1 MRIFD
6 SHLHLFSKMI
16 IENVAAK
23 VEMCDQLHLRTGGA
37 AFRRDLE
44 GMEDSMK
51 AAGVAGGLALPTA
64 GAANVAKV
72 NSQFIEKAS
81 KRDFLYT
88 AGTLHPDYPGN
99 RAELEKLKSHGIRA
113 IKLCS
118 FSQGFALDGPP
129 ALALFDQIQTFNRT
143 RNHRFFVVLDTLYTA
158 PRYFGADPAYATTPA
173 KLVALARKFPH
184 IPFIGAHMGSLDAPF
199 EEIGSGLIP
208 CDNLYL
214 DTSNAAHTLTQ
225 EQFVTLLNRF
235 GPERI
240 LFGTDWPWFLHQD
253 EVPRIDYLADK
264 AGFGKED
271 KAALFYDNA
280 AELLGL
286 E

>member
-143 RNHRFFVVLDTLYTA
+143 CNHRFFVVLDTLYTA

-173 KLVALARKFPH
+173 KLVALARKFPAH
-184 IPFIGAHMGSLDAPF
+184 PFHRRPHGQPGRPVRRNRVQFDPLRQPLPGYFQCSPHPDAGAVRHP
-199 EEIGSGLIP
+199 P
-208 CDNLYL
+208 
-214 DTSNAAHTLTQ
+214 
-225 EQFVTLLNRF
+225 EQVRT
-235 GPERI
+235 
-240 LFGTDWPWFLHQD
+240 GTDP
-253 EVPRIDYLADK
+253 VRYGLALVSPP
-264 AGFGKED
+264 G
-271 KAALFYDNA
+271 
-280 AELLGL
+280 
-286 E
+286 